1 MKASSRIIVNTA
13 AQYTRTLI
21 NVILSLWSSRL
32 ILVAL
37 GESDF
42 GIYSLVAG
50 IVSMLS
56 FIVNALTQSTQRYI
70 SYYQG
75 KKNIQDVNRIFNN
88 SLILHVIIGLLL
100 IFIFE
105 VLSFFLFDG
114 FLNIP
119 AERIGAAKTIY
130 QFVVLMLFIS
140 VLTAPFKALLISHEN
155 IIYTSFIEIIDGFLK
170 FILAIILA
178 FVSYE
183 KLIVYGCLMLA
194 INFFNIIAF
203 AIYDFVKY
211 KECRII
217 GLKSFDFRYI
227 KEIFSFTGWIIYHSL
242 CIVGRTQ
249 GLALVINK
257 FYSTLLNAAYGIG
270 IQVSGAVN
278 FVSSSLGNAINPQL
292 VKSEGANNREHVWN
306 LARLQCKYS
315 FLLLSAVTI
324 PILLEMNNI
333 LSIWLKVVPE
343 KAGFFASMILIAAL
357 INQLTDGLGSAK
369 HAIGNIKTFVLIT
382 STPKLLVIPTVILCL
397 YYGAPF
403 YSLALCYIGAEA
415 LSAFIRLPLLK
426 YTDGFDVKGYFK
438 DVLLKCVIPVLFATI
453 SCYLVIEFIDIN
465 FRFLLTFFV
474 SGMMIMFCSYFFS
487 MGETEKEK
495 VNSVF
500 KSILKYLQSC
510 VCKKS

>member
-105 VLSFFLFDG
+105 ILSFFLFDG

-119 AERIGAAKTIY
+119 AERTGAAKTIY

-178 FVSYE
+178 FVSYD

-324 PILLEMNNI
+324 PILFEMNNI
-333 LSIWLKVVPE
+333 LSVWLKVVPE

-426 YTDGFDVKGYFK
+426 HTDCLDIQKYIKEVIY
-438 DVLLKCVIPVLFATI
+438 KCFLPVILTVFACSIVVIFVNLHLRFLFTFITSVIVLFT
-453 SCYLVIEFIDIN
+453 S
-465 FRFLLTFFV
+465 T
-474 SGMMIMFCSYFFS
+474 YFFS
-487 MGETEKEK
+487 MNSTEKNK
-495 VNSVF
+495 V
-500 KSILKYLQSC
+500 KSIFLFIIGFFQKHIC
-510 VCKKS
+510 RH

>member
-178 FVSYE
+178 FVSYD

-324 PILLEMNNI
+324 PILFEMNNI
-333 LSIWLKVVPE
+333 LSVWLKVVPE

-426 YTDGFDVKGYFK
+426 HTDCLDIQKYIKEVIYKCFLP
-438 DVLLKCVIPVLFATI
+438 VLLTVFACSIVVIFVNLHLRFLFTFITSVIVLFT
-453 SCYLVIEFIDIN
+453 S
-465 FRFLLTFFV
+465 T
-474 SGMMIMFCSYFFS
+474 YFFS
-487 MGETEKEK
+487 MNSTEKNK
-495 VNSVF
+495 V
-500 KSILKYLQSC
+500 KSIFLFIIGFFQKHIC
-510 VCKKS
+510 RH

>member
-178 FVSYE
+178 FVSYD
-183 KLIVYGCLMLA
+183 KLIIYGCLMLA
-194 INFFNIIAF
+194 IYFFNIITF

-426 YTDGFDVKGYFK
+426 HTDCLDIQKYIKEVIYKCFLP
-438 DVLLKCVIPVLFATI
+438 VLLTVLACSIVIIFVNLHLRFLFTFITSVIVLFT
-453 SCYLVIEFIDIN
+453 S
-465 FRFLLTFFV
+465 T
-474 SGMMIMFCSYFFS
+474 YFFS
-487 MGETEKEK
+487 MNSTEKNK
-495 VNSVF
+495 V
-500 KSILKYLQSC
+500 KSIFLFIIGFFQKHIC
-510 VCKKS
+510 RH

>member
-178 FVSYE
+178 FVSYD

-426 YTDGFDVKGYFK
+426 HTDCLDIQKYIKEVIYKCFLP
-438 DVLLKCVIPVLFATI
+438 VLLTVFACSIVVIFVNLHLRFLFTFITSVIVLFT
-453 SCYLVIEFIDIN
+453 S
-465 FRFLLTFFV
+465 T
-474 SGMMIMFCSYFFS
+474 YFFS
-487 MGETEKEK
+487 MNSTEKNK
-495 VNSVF
+495 V
-500 KSILKYLQSC
+500 KSIFLFIIGFFQKHIC
-510 VCKKS
+510 RH

>member
-114 FLNIP
+114 FFNIP

-178 FVSYE
+178 FVSYD

-426 YTDGFDVKGYFK
+426 HTDCLDIQKYIKEVIYKCFLP
-438 DVLLKCVIPVLFATI
+438 VLLTVFACSIVVIFVNLHLRFLFTFITSVIVLFT
-453 SCYLVIEFIDIN
+453 S
-465 FRFLLTFFV
+465 T
-474 SGMMIMFCSYFFS
+474 YFFS
-487 MGETEKEK
+487 MNSTEKNK
-495 VNSVF
+495 V
-500 KSILKYLQSC
+500 KSIFLFIIGFFQKHIC
-510 VCKKS
+510 RH

>member
-178 FVSYE
+178 FVSYD
-183 KLIVYGCLMLA
+183 KLIIYGCLMLA
-194 INFFNIIAF
+194 INFFNIITF

-426 YTDGFDVKGYFK
+426 HTDCLDIQKYIKEVIYKCFLP
-438 DVLLKCVIPVLFATI
+438 VLLTVLACSIVIIFVNLHLRFLFTFITSVIVLFT
-453 SCYLVIEFIDIN
+453 S
-465 FRFLLTFFV
+465 T
-474 SGMMIMFCSYFFS
+474 YFFS
-487 MGETEKEK
+487 MNSTEKNK
-495 VNSVF
+495 V
-500 KSILKYLQSC
+500 KSIFLFIIGFFQKHIC
-510 VCKKS
+510 RH